1 MYHVGLCMMVLELLN
16 DITEILL
23 KVTLNTITL
32 ILTLTL
38 TLTLKEMVDVF

>member
-1 MYHVGLCMMVLELLN
+1 MVLELLN

-23 KVTLNTITL
+23 KVTLNT
-32 ILTLTL
+32 L

>member
-1 MYHVGLCMMVLELLN
+1 MVLELLN

-32 ILTLTL
+32 TL